1 MLWSEVLALGLKKM
15 LPSLDGAADRAKRF
29 DNTGEQLNT
38 HFMNNRL
45 LYRRAAQ
52 EGTLDVLKEATRKD
66 CNTRDEGGMTP
77 TLWAAFEGHVDALRL
92 LVARGGDPDKTDYF
106 GNTCLHLAAAR
117 GHEFCVKFLVK
128 FGCNI
133 WSLDIDRHSARE
145 LAAINGYEKILQFL
159 DIAQADQEL
168 NNRKK
173 SRMLR
178 EKAERDAEKRLKEY
192 MKKQKMAEIRAE
204 KEQKKLIKD
213 RAKSDFDAMNELNS
227 QRPGVLTF
235 RGRMKPSPTFSDIV
249 GTTTKKH
256 GSTVCR
262 KALAKK
268 AINDF
273 KVVEVEVN
281 GKKSVRSLTG
291 VRRDSEVMYVGTYD
305 TQPQHMGIRRGKIS
319 DVWGTL
325 SKSQSTPDLLGER
338 IYDEEEE
345 DREEENL
352 NVAKDTAFLQEP
364 ASIFN
369 RPGFGSVAFRRAI
382 TSTLDNLPV
391 TQTDVH
397 LQNSNLSANGSTN
410 GSISSNKFSPNG
422 HNEEISIGSA
432 GSLARRQS
440 LWDED
445 LLSEG
450 EETDEEWTPLQRFL
464 VANNLTSIHPILES
478 EQIDLEALMLLTET
492 DIAALK
498 LPLGP
503 RRKLTNA
510 IANRKKAL
518 STPGKV
524 IKDSRL

>member
-1 MLWSEVLALGLKKM
+1 MSSERFHKAAR
-15 LPSLDGAADRAKRF
+15 DGA
-29 DNTGEQLNT
+29 
-38 HFMNNRL
+38 
-45 LYRRAAQ
+45 
-52 EGTLDVLKEATRKD
+52 LDVLKEATRKD
-66 CNTRDEGGMTP
+66 CNARDEGGMTP
-77 TLWAAFEGHVDALRL
+77 TLWAAFEGHIDTLRL

-145 LAAINGYEKILQFL
+145 LAAINGCERILQFL
-159 DIAQADQEL
+159 DLAQADQEL

-173 SRMLR
+173 SRLLR
-178 EKAERDAEKRLKEY
+178 EKAEKDAEKRLKEY
-192 MKKQKMAEIRAE
+192 MKKQKVAELRAE

-213 RAKSDFDAMNELNS
+213 RAKSDLDTMNEMNG
-227 QRPGVLTF
+227 QRLGVLTF

-249 GTTTKKH
+249 GTTTKRN

-268 AINDF
+268 AVNDF

-281 GKKSVRSLTG
+281 GKKSIRSLTG

-305 TQPQHMGIRRGKIS
+305 TQPQHMGRRGKIS

-369 RPGFGSVAFRRAI
+369 RPGFGSVAFRRTI

-391 TQTDVH
+391 TQTDVQ
-397 LQNSNLSANGSTN
+397 LQNGHVPVNGSANGSIN
-410 GSISSNKFSPNG
+410 GNKFSPNG

-464 VANNLTSIHPILES
+464 AANNLTSIQPVLES

-518 STPGKV
+518 SAPESV

>member
-1 MLWSEVLALGLKKM
+1 MSSERFHK
-15 LPSLDGAADRAKRF
+15 AARE
-29 DNTGEQLNT
+29 NG
-38 HFMNNRL
+38 
-45 LYRRAAQ
+45 
-52 EGTLDVLKEATRKD
+52 LDVLKEATRKD
-66 CNTRDEGGMTP
+66 CNARDEGGMTP
-77 TLWAAFEGHVDALRL
+77 TLWAAFEGHIDALKL
-92 LVARGGDPDKTDYF
+92 LVAKGGDPDKTDYF

-145 LAAINGYEKILQFL
+145 LAAINGCEKILQFL
-159 DIAQADQEL
+159 DLVQTDQEL

-173 SRMLR
+173 SRLLR
-178 EKAERDAEKRLKEY
+178 EKAEKDAEKRLKDY
-192 MKKQKMAEIRAE
+192 LKKQKMAEVRAE
-204 KEQKKLIKD
+204 KEQKKFIKD
-213 RAKSDFDAMNELNS
+213 RTKSSLDTMNKLNS
-227 QRPGVLTF
+227 QRSGILTF
-235 RGRMKPSPTFSDIV
+235 KSRMKPLPTFSDIV
-249 GTTTKKH
+249 GTTTKTVH

-268 AINDF
+268 TVNNF
-273 KVVEVEVN
+273 KVVEVEMN
-281 GKKSVRSLTG
+281 GEKFFRSLAG
-291 VRRDSEVMYVGTYD
+291 VRRDSEIMYMGTYD
-305 TQPQHMGIRRGKIS
+305 THSQHIGRRRKIS

-325 SKSQSTPDLLGER
+325 SKSQSTPDLLAER
-338 IYDEEEE
+338 IYDEEQEDKEE
-345 DREEENL
+345 KDL
-352 NVAKDTAFLQEP
+352 NVARDTVFFQKS

-369 RPGFGSVAFRRAI
+369 RPGFGSVAFRRTI

-391 TQTDVH
+391 TDTQV
-397 LQNSNLSANGSTN
+397 QSCNISAKNSTN
-410 GSISSNKFSPNG
+410 GSVNSNKFSPNG

-445 LLSEG
+445 LLSG
-450 EETDEEWTPLQRFL
+450 DETDEEWTPLQRFL
-464 VANNLTSIHPILES
+464 VANNLISVQSVLES

-503 RRKLTNA
+503 RRKLINA

-518 STPGKV
+518 STPESV
-524 IKDSRL
+524 IKDSKL

>member
-1 MLWSEVLALGLKKM
+1 
-15 LPSLDGAADRAKRF
+15 
-29 DNTGEQLNT
+29 
-38 HFMNNRL
+38 
-45 LYRRAAQ
+45 
-52 EGTLDVLKEATRKD
+52 
-66 CNTRDEGGMTP
+66 MTP
-77 TLWAAFEGHVDALRL
+77 TLWAAFEGHIDALRL

-145 LAAINGYEKILQFL
+145 LAAINGCERILQFL
-159 DIAQADQEL
+159 DLAQADQEL

-173 SRMLR
+173 SRLLR
-178 EKAERDAEKRLKEY
+178 EKAEKDAEKRLKEY
-192 MKKQKMAEIRAE
+192 MKKQKMAEMRAE

-213 RAKSDFDAMNELNS
+213 RAKSDLDTMNEMNG
-227 QRPGVLTF
+227 QRLGVLTF

-249 GTTTKKH
+249 GTTTKRN

-273 KVVEVEVN
+273 KIVEVEVN
-281 GKKSVRSLTG
+281 GKKSIRSLTG

-305 TQPQHMGIRRGKIS
+305 TQPQHMGRRGKIS

-352 NVAKDTAFLQEP
+352 NVTKDTTFLQEP

-369 RPGFGSVAFRRAI
+369 RPGFGSVAFRRTI

-391 TQTDVH
+391 TQTDVQF
-397 LQNSNLSANGSTN
+397 QNGNVPTNGSANGSIN
-410 GSISSNKFSPNG
+410 SNKFSPNG
-422 HNEEISIGSA
+422 HNEETSIGSA

-464 VANNLTSIHPILES
+464 VANNLMSIQSVLES

-518 STPGKV
+518 SAPESV

>member
-1 MLWSEVLALGLKKM
+1 MSSE
-15 LPSLDGAADRAKRF
+15 RF
-29 DNTGEQLNT
+29 
-38 HFMNNRL
+38 HK
-45 LYRRAAQ
+45 AAQ

-352 NVAKDTAFLQEP
+352 NVAKDTTFLQEP

-518 STPGKV
+518 NTPENV